1 MSSRIDSI
9 EAAPGGPASAGAA
22 PSGVASAST
31 PDSDRL
37 QAFIE
42 RYGADQAAT
51 MHAATVVLGDRL
63 GLYAALAAHG
73 PCPPE
78 DLAEVTGCHPRLLRE
93 WLNAQVASGY
103 TEHDAANST
112 YWLTPEQA
120 ACLADAASPTYL
132 IGGMLAASSNHKDV
146 DTLVRAFT
154 SGGGLGWGGHHPD
167 LYVGTQRLFGP
178 VYRANLVPHW
188 IPALEGMQARLESGA
203 RVVDVG
209 CGHGEALIRLAE
221 AYPASRFAGFD
232 NHVAS
237 IEAARTAAAEAG
249 VSDRVTFEVAT
260 AEDFPGRDIV
270 VEVVDQYGP
279 NREPTTTRPRACGRA
294 PSTPS
299 PPWCALR
306 ARSPRAPRRPWA
318 PKRGRRNLSRWLVKP
333 GSPGSGGRPRPRCSW
348 SWKPGP
354 EGGGR
359 DPGRGIRPSHC

>member
-1 MSSRIDSI
+1 MSNRIDSA
-9 EAAPGGPASAGAA
+9 ETAVGTVCAGAA
-22 PSGVASAST
+22 PAGVASASI

-51 MHAATVVLGDRL
+51 MHAATVLPGDRL

-78 DLAEVTGCHPRLLRE
+78 DRGDVTGCHPRLLRE

-103 TEHDAANST
+103 TEHDPAGGT

-120 ACLADAASPTYL
+120 ACLADPASPTYL

-146 DTLVRAFT
+146 DALARAFT

-188 IPALEGMQARLESGA
+188 IPSLEGMQARLESGA

-209 CGHGEALIRLAE
+209 CSHSEALIRLAE

-232 NHVAS
+232 NH
-237 IEAARTAAAEAG
+237 
-249 VSDRVTFEVAT
+249 
-260 AEDFPGRDIV
+260 
-270 VEVVDQYGP
+270 
-279 NREPTTTRPRACGRA
+279 
-294 PSTPS
+294 
-299 PPWCALR
+299 
-306 ARSPRAPRRPWA
+306 APRLRLGLRLQCPA
-318 PKRGRRNLSRWLVKP
+318 RVGRGRRNLSRSPVKP
-333 GSPGSGGRPRPRCSW
+333 GSPGAGVRPRLRCSW
-348 SWKPGP
+348 SWKPDP
-354 EGGGR
+354 EVMAVTR
-359 DPGRGIRPSHC
+359 DVDTASAADEAHGSAWRDRVACRAAPGRISIASFCYHR